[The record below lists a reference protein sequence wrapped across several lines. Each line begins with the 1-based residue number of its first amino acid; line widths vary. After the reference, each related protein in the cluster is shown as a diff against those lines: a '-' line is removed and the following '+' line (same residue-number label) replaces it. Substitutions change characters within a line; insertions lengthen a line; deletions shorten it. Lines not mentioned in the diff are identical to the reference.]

1 MTKPRRA
8 ARSAPTR
15 PGPPGGKR
23 DLNRRR
29 RIHQICEA
37 ALPLFLQRGVAEVT
51 IEQIAER
58 AGLAKGS
65 VYHYFPDKETL
76 VQTVIAPFAEAVR
89 GALGSCLRAVD
100 TLGDD
105 GDPAVPFT
113 ELGMAIAAAIFSNQ
127 EIVRL
132 YLQESRGPA
141 TGARQPLRA
150 LRDDFIAEA
159 IELGLAARRR
169 SLFRDYD
176 PHVPPI
182 ASIGAAEALLYE
194 HFCKRPFPNMDVI
207 SRDLVRLLLDGL
219 RLER

>member
-1 MTKPRRA
+1 MSKPRRA
-8 ARSAPTR
+8 AHSAPTR

-23 DLNRRR
+23 DVNRRR

-37 ALPLFLQRGVAEVT
+37 ALPLLLQRGVAEVT
-51 IEQIAER
+51 IEQIAEQ
-58 AGLAKGS
+58 AGVAKGS
-65 VYHYFPDKETL
+65 VYHYFADKEAL
-76 VQTVIAPFAEAVR
+76 VDTVIAPFAEAVR
-89 GALGSCLRAVD
+89 AALERCHLALD
-100 TLGDD
+100 ELGPDD
-105 GDPAVPFT
+105 DPAVPFT
-113 ELGMAIAAAIFSNQ
+113 ALGVAIAHAIFSNQ

-141 TGARQPLRA
+141 IGARQPLRA
-150 LRDDFIAEA
+150 LRDDFIADA
-159 IELGLAARRR
+159 IELGLAARKRA
-169 SLFRDYD
+169 LFRDYD

-194 HFCKRPFPNMDVI
+194 HFCKRAFPNMDEI